1 MAAVDGAEVVDA
13 VDARGVKA
21 SSHAL
26 LRESSIATAT
36 PGKPQRQWAQ
46 FIRWILLFAGGVLM
60 VMPLAYMLSTSFKFP
75 FEVYNLNLIP
85 EEPTVENYTYVMS
98 DGRFMR
104 WFWNSMLIATLT
116 TISNVLF
123 DSLVGYTLCKF
134 RFRGRYIVFIAILS
148 TLMIPTEMLVIPWY
162 LMSQQFGWLDT
173 TWGIMFPG
181 LMTAFGVF
189 LMKQFF
195 ESVPDDFIEAA
206 RIDGLNELQ
215 IWWSVAMPLVKP
227 ALAALAIFVFLG
239 NWTAFI
245 WPLIVTNSQD
255 MYTLPVGL
263 TTFSVEQSVEWELI
277 MTGAAISVLPTLVVF
292 LVFQRFIIRGV
303 VMAGLKG

>member
-1 MAAVDGAEVVDA
+1 MPANLSSVSPPADLAIKPSAE
-13 VDARGVKA
+13 
-21 SSHAL
+21 AL
-26 LRESSIATAT
+26 LKGSSA
-36 PGKPQRQWAQ
+36 PVKRNWAQ
-46 FIRWILLFAGGVLM
+46 YIRWLLLFAGGVLM
-60 VMPLAYMLSTSFKFP
+60 VMPLVYMLSTSFKYP
-75 FEVYNLNLIP
+75 FEVYNLNLVP
-85 EEPTVENYTYVMS
+85 EEPTLENYTYVLS
-98 DGRFMR
+98 DGRFLQ
-104 WFWNSMLIATLT
+104 WFTNSLVIATLT
-116 TISNVLF
+116 TLSNVLF

-195 ESVPDDFIEAA
+195 ETVPDDFIEAA

-215 IWWSVAMPLVKP
+215 IWWTVAMPLVKP

-245 WPLIVTNSQD
+245 WPLIVTNSQE

-263 TTFSVEQSVEWELI
+263 TTFSVEQAVEWELI

>member
-1 MAAVDGAEVVDA
+1 M
-13 VDARGVKA
+13 
-21 SSHAL
+21 S
-26 LRESSIATAT
+26 ATAEEL
-36 PGKPQRQWAQ
+36 KVRASAQ
-46 FIRWILLFAGGVLM
+46 SLLKGSSAPVKRSWGQYVRWILLFAGGVLM
-60 VMPLAYMLSTSFKFP
+60 VMPLAYMMSTSFKYS

-85 EEPTVENYTYVMS
+85 EEPTLENYEYVLR
-98 DGRFMR
+98 DGRFMQ
-104 WFWNSMLIATLT
+104 WFVNSLIVATLT
-116 TISNVLF
+116 TISSVLF

-162 LMSQQFGWLDT
+162 LMAQQFGWLDT

-195 ESVPDDFIEAA
+195 ETVPDDFIEAA

-215 IWWSVAMPLVKP
+215 IWWIVAMPLVKP

-245 WPLIVTNSQD
+245 WPLIVTNSQE

-263 TTFSVEQSVEWELI
+263 TTFSVEQAVEWELV

-292 LVFQRFIIRGV
+292 LIFQRFIIRGV